1 MSEKLVAIV
10 QKKGSDRVEVISR
23 ISVFVVRDGVLILV
37 LDGSDGR
44 VVDVTS
50 IPMEDVFSIG
60 IIP

>member
-10 QKKGSDRVEVISR
+10 QKKGSDRVEVISG
-23 ISVFVVRDGVLILV
+23 ISVFVIREGKLLLV
-37 LDGSDGR
+37 LEGSDGR
-44 VVDVTS
+44 VEDVTS